1 LARTVRPSN
10 PGTWRQPDCWGRRR
24 LSLWLGIAT
33 DAVNASSVS
42 PTLQVSV
49 TVQKAIRL
57 TLSTGTSGTTCTVNA
72 ASDYSMNFGNV
83 DALGINTPCGSKF
96 DPTTPGTTP
105 SAYYTDYRLTPTFT
119 NQAGTSATITAYVS
133 ANFATLNSVLSVVQA
148 NSAPG
153 AIGAL
158 TAMSTASGSPTSVGT
173 ALASGTAVTRYLGVQ
188 VQPTNSSSATVS
200 GSDSA
205 TITYTMT
212 VP

>member
-1 LARTVRPSN
+1 MRNRVGVFCVCAAALAAWPRAASA
-10 PGTWRQPDCWGRRR
+10 
-24 LSLWLGIAT
+24 AT
-33 DAVNASSVS
+33 DAVNATSVS

-83 DALGINTPCGSKF
+83 DALGINAPCGSKF
-96 DPTTPGTTP
+96 DPTTPGTSP
-105 SAYYTDYRLTPTFT
+105 AAYYTDYRLTPTFT
-119 NQAGTSATITAYVS
+119 NQAATSATVTAYVS
-133 ANFATLNSVLSVVQA
+133 ANFATLNNVLSIVQA

-153 AIGAL
+153 GIGAL
-158 TAMSTASGSPTSVGT
+158 AAMSTISGSPTSLGT
-173 ALASGTAVTRYLGVQ
+173 GLASGTPATRYIGVQ
-188 VQPTNSSSATVS
+188 VQPTNSGSTPVS

-212 VP
+212 IP